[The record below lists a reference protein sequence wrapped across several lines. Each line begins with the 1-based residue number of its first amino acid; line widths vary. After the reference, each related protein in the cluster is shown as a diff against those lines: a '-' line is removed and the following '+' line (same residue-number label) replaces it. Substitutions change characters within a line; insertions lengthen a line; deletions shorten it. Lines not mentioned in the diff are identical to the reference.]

1 MLTWWTRSARYALA
15 ILVLTLVALAGSQWI
30 STPMQGSPFWPA
42 AGVGLALVWRYG
54 PSMVFAVAAGD
65 LLAGLLSGA
74 HHALSW
80 PILGALA
87 LEEIFKMSVTYALLR
102 RWGRRAVQ
110 LATLREWGLFLVL
123 AALPLGVLGAGTGV
137 LIDHLFSI
145 EQPMQT
151 YMHWLTGDVL
161 GVLFFAPPLLLV
173 SNVRKT
179 VARWPNPWLRVLGL
193 FASVA
198 ALSALVSWYSRTG
211 VAVVVLV
218 LPVLLWAA
226 MRFGPAVTT
235 WIAMFFATASAVVW
249 VQMTS
254 SAFLSFQM
262 LVAGVLAAGMVTAL
276 VSDEAK
282 QMRRQLETTVEQLK
296 ESQERIARIFH
307 LSPDAICFSRS
318 HDGLVAEINAGF
330 ARLFGLDRETSVG
343 RTSLELGIWPS
354 PIDRIALIA
363 EVHAKGEVR
372 DLEITMHHRS
382 GAPLCVRFSAR
393 ETRVNGEVYLVS
405 ILNDITEQRAAD
417 ERLRRSERQL
427 QQAQKLE
434 AIGTLA
440 SGIAHDFNNV
450 LSAVNGNA
458 ELAQLDLPPKHPS
471 RANMQQVLQAS
482 QRAAGLIQQI
492 LTFTRKTESKR
503 VVSKVT
509 PIVKETLRFLK
520 ATIPASIE
528 LRHRVI
534 DSPAIACDLT
544 QLHQVMLNLCTNAV
558 HAMKSRPGLIE
569 IVEET
574 AEVDGS
580 SEGALAELTPGK
592 YLRLRVLDTGCGMTP
607 EVARRVFDPFFTTK
621 KPGEG
626 TGLGLSVVHG
636 IMRNH
641 RGAVTISSTPGQGTV
656 FHLYF
661 PVAPVGETETPPVQP
676 EAAPRGRGQR
686 VLLLDDEIAIVQV
699 AERLLR
705 SLGYEVEAF
714 SAPEAGLARLAGGG
728 HFDVVLTDLMMPRI
742 TGLMVAER
750 VRGLAPELPV
760 VLASGFLS
768 DEALQGA
775 REQGVVQ
782 TIDKPYTLD
791 ALGRAISAALR
802 STPAPTGR
810 S

>member
-1 MLTWWTRSARYALA
+1 MLSWWTRGVRYALA
-15 ILVLTLVALAGSQWI
+15 IGVMTLVALAGSQWI
-30 STPMQGSPFWPA
+30 SNPLQGSPFWPA

-54 PSMVFAVAAGD
+54 PSMVLAVAAGD
-65 LLAGLLSGA
+65 LLANLCAGA
-74 HHALSW
+74 AQTFSW
-80 PILGALA
+80 PVLTALA
-87 LEEIFKMSVTYALLR
+87 LEEIFKMSVTYAVLR

-110 LATLREWGLFLVL
+110 LTTLREWGLFILL
-123 AALPLGVLGAGTGV
+123 AALPLGVMGAGAGL
-137 LIDHLFSI
+137 LIDSLFSVH
-145 EQPMQT
+145 QPMQT
-151 YMHWLTGDVL
+151 YVNWLTGDAL

-173 SNVRKT
+173 SSVRKT
-179 VARWPNPWLRVLGL
+179 VATWPNPWLRVLCL

-226 MRFGPAVTT
+226 MKFGPAVTT
-235 WIAMFFATASAVVW
+235 WVSMFFATASAVAW
-249 VQMTS
+249 VEMTS
-254 SAFLSFQM
+254 SVFASFQM
-262 LVAGVLAAGMVTAL
+262 LVAGVLAASVVTAL

-282 QMRRQLETTVEQLK
+282 QMRRQLEATVEQLK
-296 ESQERIARIFH
+296 ESQERIARVFH

-318 HDGLVAEINAGF
+318 HDGLISEINASF
-330 ARLFGLDRETSVG
+330 ARLFGLEREESVG
-343 RTSLELGIWPS
+343 RTALDLGIWPS

-372 DLEITMHHRS
+372 DLELTMQHRS

-405 ILNDITEQRAAD
+405 ILTDITEQRAAD
-417 ERLRRSERQL
+417 ERLRRSEQQL

-450 LSAVNGNA
+450 LSAVIGNA
-458 ELAQLDLPPKHPS
+458 ELAQLELPPTHS
-471 RANMQQVLQAS
+471 ARGNMQQVLQAS

-558 HAMKSRPGLIE
+558 HAMKSHPGLIE
-569 IVEET
+569 IVEESTEIDST
-574 AEVDGS
+574 AEGV
-580 SEGALAELTPGK
+580 LAELKPGK
-592 YLRLRVLDTGCGMTP
+592 YLRLRVLDTGCGMSP
-607 EVARRVFDPFFTTK
+607 EVLQRVFDPFFTTK

-636 IMRNH
+636 IMRTH
-641 RGAVTISSTPGQGTV
+641 HGAVTISSTPGQGTV

-661 PVAPVGETETPPVQP
+661 PVAPAGQP
-676 EAAPRGRGQR
+676 EAPSASAEPPARGRGQR
-686 VLLLDDEIAIVQV
+686 VLLLDDEIAIVHV
-699 AERLLR
+699 GERLLR
-705 SLGYEVEAF
+705 RLGYEVEAF
-714 SAPEAGLARLAGGG
+714 SAPEAGLARLASGG
-728 HFDVVLTDLMMPRI
+728 HFDVVLTDLMMPRL

-750 VRGLAPELPV
+750 VRALAPDLPV

-775 REQGVVQ
+775 REQGVAQ
-782 TIDKPYTLD
+782 TIDKPYTLE
-791 ALGRAISAALR
+791 ALGRALAAALKH
-802 STPAPTGR
+802 SPAPAR
-810 S
+810 VS